1 MPHLTRQPGDTIFM
15 RGLWYRDRD
24 DYLDTLIE
32 YREDER
38 AALEDDE

>member
-1 MPHLTRQPGDTIFM
+1 MPHLTRQPGDTILM
-15 RGLWYRDRD
+15 GSWWYRDLD

-38 AALEDDE
+38 AALEDNE